1 MAHPFDWAQKSNVV
15 QLIVGTRSYSVR
27 CNIQN
32 SAERKVYYNEH
43 GRIHIRPPM
52 SHSAFFPTALFMF
65 QPLNKHVDLFFPE
78 DNLGTLSLTAVKT
91 RILSPLTTLAVVCWS
106 SSKEGGCWDVFAGC
120 LAASCEKR
128 SRDTALLDQ
137 LLCLEEAPQIK
148 HLPRGQPNET
158 THGEY
163 AEVENTCIGGF

>member
-43 GRIHIRPPM
+43 GCISHTPPM

-65 QPLNKHVDLFFPE
+65 QPLNKHVDLFFQ
-78 DNLGTLSLTAVKT
+78 
-91 RILSPLTTLAVVCWS
+91 RTTSVLFLWQLWKLEFWAPRPHLLLFAEARPKRV
-106 SSKEGGCWDVFAGC
+106 DVGMC
-120 LAASCEKR
+120 LLAAW
-128 SRDTALLDQ
+128 Q
-137 LLCLEEAPQIK
+137 LLARK
-148 HLPRGQPNET
+148 G
-158 THGEY
+158 
-163 AEVENTCIGGF
+163 AEVPLYSISFFALKKRLK